1 MSKAVTY
8 ACAFHHAGLTTEERD
23 IVEASFKTGALKVIV
38 ATSTLSSG
46 VNLPA
51 RRVLI
56 RSPLFGGKQMS
67 SLTYRQMIGRA
78 GRTGKDTLG
87 ESILICSESNA
98 RVGRELVT
106 AQLKPIKSCLDMDGS
121 VRINLLALF
130 LLSELSLIS
139 FIFIDSP
146 KTCTTGGYLI
156 GSGKQS
162 RGH

>member
-1 MSKAVTY
+1 MSKAISY

-23 IVEASFKTGALKVIV
+23 IVEASFKAGALKIIV

-87 ESILICSESNA
+87 ESILICTDSNA

-106 AQLKPIKSCLDMDGS
+106 AQLKPISSCLDLDDS
-121 VRINLLALF
+121 VSSEIFRLNRRSEISYFADASEARALGGD
-130 LLSELSLIS
+130 
-139 FIFIDSP
+139 FIR
-146 KTCTTGGYLI
+146 
-156 GSGKQS
+156 
-162 RGH
+162 RGQHQAGH

>member
-23 IVEASFKTGALKVIV
+23 IVEASFKAGALKVIV

-139 FIFIDSP
+139 FIFTDSP
-146 KTCTTGGYLI
+146 KTCIAGGYLI
-156 GSGKQS
+156 GSGQQS

>member
-23 IVEASFKTGALKVIV
+23 IVEASFKAGALKVIV

-146 KTCTTGGYLI
+146 KARTVGGYLI

>member
-1 MSKAVTY
+1 MGKAITY

-23 IVEASFKTGALKVIV
+23 IVEASFKAGSLKVLV

-87 ESILICSESNA
+87 ESILICTESNA
-98 RVGRELVT
+98 RIGRDLVT
-106 AQLKPIKSCLDMDGS
+106 AQLQPITSCLEMDGS
-121 VRINLLALF
+121 VSNQA
-130 LLSELSLIS
+130 IS
-139 FIFIDSP
+139 MIEIKDLPLTDPLETSAP
-146 KTCTTGGYLI
+146 GGYFFWC
-156 GSGKQS
+156 GE
-162 RGH
+162 H

>member
-23 IVEASFKTGALKVIV
+23 IVEASFKAGALKVIV

-121 VRINLLALF
+121 VRINLLDLF

-139 FIFIDSP
+139 FIFTDSP
-146 KTCTTGGYLI
+146 KTCIAGGYLI
-156 GSGKQS
+156 GSGQQS